1 MNIKTIAGLVLGG
14 YVGWKVGERVSS
26 GPVAEFGG
34 AAVGAA
40 VGYWV
45 SKKV

>member
-1 MNIKTIAGLVLGG
+1 MGVKNIVGLVLGG
-14 YVGWKVGERVSS
+14 FVGWKVGERVAS
-26 GPVAEFGG
+26 GPVGEFGG

-45 SKKV
+45 AKKV